1 MLEKLLKKR
10 SGCKV
15 LQPAKDKLF
24 SFCSRNK
31 KRCGHLQDDPISSVS
46 SNLHFPRFSLPT
58 IVWIIPFLE
67 AKFASIF
74 FLSPLNG
81 FCIKCV
87 LSLTLYIKFTRI
99 NGMRYITLDIILIVG
114 RLWGIRNHGLSS
126 YIIVFYVVV
135 YELPIKKRWKVVITS
150 KILVP
155 YVNFNYKYV
164 KRKSLI

>member
-1 MLEKLLKKR
+1 M
-10 SGCKV
+10 

-31 KRCGHLQDDPISSVS
+31 KRRGHLQDHPISSVS
-46 SNLHFPRFSLPT
+46 SNLHFPRFSLPM

-81 FCIKCV
+81 FCIKFV

-99 NGMRYITLDIILIVG
+99 NGMHYIILDIILIVRG
-114 RLWGIRNHGLSS
+114 LWEIRNHGLSS
-126 YIIVFYVVV
+126 YINSLLPSHVVV
-135 YELPIKKRWKVVITS
+135 YELPIKKKWKVVIIS
-150 KILVP
+150 RILVP
-155 YVNFNYKYV
+155 YVCFNYKYV